1 METKDDAPKPN
12 QKEIQKKYILKDSS
26 NSNYTLNLIFN
37 LEQLI
42 IEIEQDDSLPILFY
56 KSAFI
61 LSEVQKKD
69 KWFRQ
74 FDSFLESFEVINGLF
89 EDNKVTIINENN
101 NKINLIISHLEK
113 KIPDSKFVL
122 EKKDFEEKDII
133 SSLVDSC
140 NNLRK
145 RIKFLEDENKN
156 LNEMIINIT
165 SIPIINKYL
174 NKIQRKFLDGIINNE
189 NDQKLIFSW
198 INENKKI
205 SAKLIYSATIDG
217 DDSNTFHNLCDNV
230 GPTLVLVKT
239 TNNQIFGG
247 YTKENWKSTQNYK
260 NDTNAFIFSLNKKAK
275 ANSSNGNSIYC
286 NTGYGPTFG
295 GGHDLYISSG
305 CLNNNSSYNNTN
317 NTYKIGGNYFLAGQ
331 NNFICKEV
339 EVYSISENN

>member
-26 NSNYTLNLIFN
+26 NSNYTLNLILN

-42 IEIEQDDSLPILFY
+42 IEIEQNDSLPILFY

-156 LNEMIINIT
+156 LNEMVNNIT

-189 NDQKLIFSW
+189 NDQ
-198 INENKKI
+198 
-205 SAKLIYSATIDG
+205 
-217 DDSNTFHNLCDNV
+217 NLQ
-230 GPTLVLVKT
+230 L
-239 TNNQIFGG
+239 
-247 YTKENWKSTQNYK
+247 
-260 NDTNAFIFSLNKKAK
+260 
-275 ANSSNGNSIYC
+275 
-286 NTGYGPTFG
+286 
-295 GGHDLYISSG
+295 
-305 CLNNNSSYNNTN
+305 
-317 NTYKIGGNYFLAGQ
+317 
-331 NNFICKEV
+331 
-339 EVYSISENN
+339 